1 MKITFDDYHRA
12 AAGMVP
18 SEPTDDDVT
27 QEVVVIL
34 RDELDALR
42 MQLAR
47 ERSTVKFL
55 RDVLSDYE
63 HEGRVMG

>member
-12 AAGMVP
+12 AANQN
-18 SEPTDDDVT
+18 EPTDDDVT